1 MELLRRRRIIK
12 RVARIARR
20 TKAPTEAPAM
30 MPVFEDVLGL
40 SEIGEGVDDVVLGVK
55 VLVTRV

>member
-1 MELLRRRRIIK
+1 
-12 RVARIARR
+12 
-20 TKAPTEAPAM
+20 M